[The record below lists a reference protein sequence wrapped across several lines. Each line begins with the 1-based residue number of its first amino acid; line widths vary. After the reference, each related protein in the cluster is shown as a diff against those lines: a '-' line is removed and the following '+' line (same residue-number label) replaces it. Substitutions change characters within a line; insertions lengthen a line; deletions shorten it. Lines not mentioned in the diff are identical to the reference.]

1 MGNQGLVCCD
11 CLAGNRVGKPRSGS
25 ELHGPVTLMSKSA
38 GLEAETEETTQ
49 IQGFHRPTV
58 FTALAR
64 AEEAFLDM
72 LAQDPASDPTYSRLL
87 DKDGV
92 QVFSKDTVGGY
103 AIRSQWRTTT
113 SPGELLSFINNPEA
127 RKSWDTHVGG
137 MDQVATFDTN
147 TRVLHIEYKKQFPV
161 SARDLLIVCKTTC
174 SGQDWLDVSCS
185 VASEQHPPGKDVV
198 RAVLVIGGYSFQRK
212 GEEWEV
218 RSVTELQFGG
228 SVPKALVK
236 QMSAASVPN
245 FVQTLHKVVL
255 HRRTQSAIV

>member
-1 MGNQGLVCCD
+1 MGNQGLACCD
-11 CLAGNRVGKPRSGS
+11 CLAGNRVSKPRSGS
-25 ELHGPVTLMSKSA
+25 ELQGPVSLMAKSA
-38 GLEAETEETTQ
+38 IQESETEETTQ
-49 IQGFHRPTV
+49 SQGFHKSTV
-58 FTALAR
+58 FTALSK
-64 AEEAFLDM
+64 AEEVFLGM
-72 LAQDPASDPTYSRLL
+72 LAQDPASDPSYTRLL

-92 QVFSKDTVGGY
+92 MVFSKDTAGGY

-127 RKSWDTHVGG
+127 RKSWDTHVGV
-137 MDQVATFDTN
+137 MEQVATFDLS

-161 SARDLLIVCKTTC
+161 SARDLLIACKTTC
-174 SGQDWLDVSCS
+174 QGQDWFDISCS
-185 VASEQHPPGKDVV
+185 VASEQHPPGRDVI

-212 GEEWEV
+212 DDDWEV

-245 FVQTLHKVVL
+245 FVQTLHKAVL
-255 HRRTQSAIV
+255 HRRTHSAIS